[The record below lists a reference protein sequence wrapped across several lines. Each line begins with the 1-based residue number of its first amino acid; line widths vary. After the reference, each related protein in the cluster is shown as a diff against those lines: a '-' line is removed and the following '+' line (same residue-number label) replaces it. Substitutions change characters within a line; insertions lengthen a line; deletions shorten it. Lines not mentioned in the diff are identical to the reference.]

1 MEIKVILF
9 DLGGVLINIDFFN
22 FKQLLLKFK
31 NTNKR
36 KEILDQEYELIFKK
50 YHQGLIS
57 DTIFYEEICA
67 IFNIEEQTL
76 SKSFFFKEFNKIILN
91 LNEGVFIIL
100 KKITEKK
107 RYNLIC
113 LSNINSSHLN
123 ILKKKFRGLLVYF
136 NELVFSNEYH
146 SVKPDQEIYK
156 IIVQKTQCIP
166 GEILL
171 IDDSIENIEV
181 AKKIG
186 FQGIL
191 YKNINDLLDKLYNFG
206 INL

>member
-9 DLGGVLINIDFFN
+9 DLGGVLININFFN

-67 IFNIEEQTL
+67 IFNIKEQAL
-76 SKSFFFKEFNKIILN
+76 SKSFFFKEFNKIVLN
-91 LNEGVFIIL
+91 LNEEVFTIL
-100 KKITEKK
+100 KKIKEKK

-113 LSNINSSHLN
+113 LSNINPSHLN
-123 ILKKKFRGLLVYF
+123 ILKNKFWGIMEYF

-156 IIVQKTQCIP
+156 IILQKTQCMP
-166 GEILL
+166 EEILL
-171 IDDSIENIEV
+171 IDDSIENIEA

-191 YKNINDLLDKLYNFG
+191 YKNINDLSEKLYNFE